1 MTTAIG
7 SYATATLL
15 KARTGIGDT
24 TDDTE
29 LGKVCDQV
37 NGYIESFCRR
47 PIAPVTSA
55 TYLIDVPEPTDTL
68 YFPRGIRA
76 VSALSVGQFTG
87 GARTTLTE
95 GTDFFL
101 RPSAHERI
109 PGWPALYVVLSD
121 YCTTFRVFPKGFEI
135 VSMTATTG
143 WATIPDEITD
153 VALTAATRAWHAIQ
167 SGQTDIVGTDEMG
180 RPLVSRFFSS
190 RDFNTLRT
198 YALDIP

>member
-15 KARTGIGDT
+15 KARAEIPGT
-24 TDDTE
+24 TDDVE

-37 NGYIESFCRR
+37 NGYIEMVCKR
-47 PIAPVTSA
+47 PLAPVTSA
-55 TYLIDVPEPTDTL
+55 TYLIDVEEPTECL

-76 VSALSVGQFTG
+76 VSALSVAHYTG

-95 GTDFFL
+95 GVDFFL
-101 RPSAHERI
+101 RPSAHDRI
-109 PGWPALYVVLSD
+109 PGWPALYIVLSD
-121 YCTTFRVFPKGFEI
+121 YCTTFSEFPEGFEI

-143 WATIPDEITD
+143 WAAIPDEITD
-153 VALTAATRAWHAIQ
+153 VALTAAARAWHAIQ
-167 SGQTDIVGTDEMG
+167 SGQTDIVGTDETG

-190 RDFNTLRT
+190 RDYGTLRT
-198 YALDIP
+198 YSTDIP